1 MNNDFHAM
9 VTMSVVVP
17 TTNKHEARRRRTRE
31 RVLDAAIVEFR
42 RAGTAAADINA
53 VVKAAGVSR
62 GTFYFHFPTKEHVL
76 HELIRREESRIAGE
90 LATFLDSAHGLHE
103 VFNEIVRL
111 DVDLED
117 RWGSALFRDV
127 IGLYFSPTRPEDDE
141 WTDHPTIVLLAGE
154 IVRARNRGDVFAD
167 VDAFHSAV
175 FFLLGLYALLTTMRT
190 DAPGRDGLLAKFV
203 ASQLRSLRVQVV
215 SPA

>member
-1 MNNDFHAM
+1 
-9 VTMSVVVP
+9 MSAVEP
-17 TTNKHEARRRRTRE
+17 TTNKHEAQRRKTRE
-31 RVLDAAIVEFR
+31 RVLDAAIVEFT
-42 RAGTAAADINA
+42 RAGTAAADIKA

-62 GTFYFHFPTKEHVL
+62 GTFYFHFPTREHVL
-76 HELIRREESRIAGE
+76 LELIRREEARIAGE
-90 LATFLDSAHGLHE
+90 LGTFLDSPHGLEE

-111 DVDLED
+111 VVDLED
-117 RWGSALFRDV
+117 RWGGVLFRDV

-154 IVRARNRGDVFAD
+154 IVRARNRGDVFSD

-175 FFLLGLYALLTTMRT
+175 FFLLGLYALLTTMRSN
-190 DAPGRDGLLAKFV
+190 APGRGGLLMKFV
-203 ASQLRSLRVQVV
+203 ASELRSLRTEVV

>member
-1 MNNDFHAM
+1 MEA
-9 VTMSVVVP
+9 
-17 TTNKHEARRRRTRE
+17 TTNKHEVQRRRTRE
-31 RVLDAAIVEFR
+31 RVLDAAVVEFT

-76 HELIRREESRIAGE
+76 YELIRREEARVAQE
-90 LATFLDSAHGLHE
+90 LGTFLDSPHALQA

-111 DVDLED
+111 VIDLED
-117 RWGSALFRDV
+117 RWGGPLFRDV

-141 WTDHPTIVLLAGE
+141 WTDHPTIVLLAAE
-154 IVRARNRGDVFAD
+154 IVRARNRGEVFSD

-175 FFLLGLYALLTTMRT
+175 FFLLGLYALLTTMRSG
-190 DAPGRDGLLAKFV
+190 APGREGLLMKFV
-203 ASQLRSLRVQVV
+203 TSQLRSLRADAV
-215 SPA
+215 SPT

>member
-1 MNNDFHAM
+1 
-9 VTMSVVVP
+9 MSAVNT
-17 TTNKHEARRRRTRE
+17 TTNKHEAQRRKTRE
-31 RVLDAAIVEFR
+31 RVLDAAIVEFG
-42 RAGTAAADINA
+42 RAGTAAADIKA

-62 GTFYFHFPTKEHVL
+62 GTFYFHFPTREHVL
-76 HELIRREESRIAGE
+76 HELIRREETRIAGE
-90 LATFLDSAHGLHE
+90 LGTFLDSPHELHA
-103 VFNEIVRL
+103 VFNEIVEL
-111 DVDLED
+111 VIDLED

-154 IVRARNRGDVFAD
+154 IVRARNRGDVFSD

-175 FFLLGLYALLTTMRT
+175 FFLLGLYALLTTMRSK
-190 DAPGRDGLLAKFV
+190 APGRDGLLAKFV
-203 ASQLRSLRVQVV
+203 ASELRSLRTEVV

>member
-1 MNNDFHAM
+1 MWTVEA
-9 VTMSVVVP
+9 
-17 TTNKHEARRRRTRE
+17 TTNKHEVQRRRTRE
-31 RVLDAAIVEFR
+31 RVLDAAVVEFT

-76 HELIRREESRIAGE
+76 YELIRREEARVAQE
-90 LATFLDSAHGLHE
+90 LGTFLDSPHALQA

-111 DVDLED
+111 VIDLED
-117 RWGSALFRDV
+117 RWGGPLFRDV

-141 WTDHPTIVLLAGE
+141 WTDHPTIVLLAAE
-154 IVRARNRGDVFAD
+154 IVRARNRGEVFSD

-175 FFLLGLYALLTTMRT
+175 FFLLGLYALLTTMRSG
-190 DAPGRDGLLAKFV
+190 APGREGLLMKFV
-203 ASQLRSLRVQVV
+203 TSQLRSLRADAV
-215 SPA
+215 SPT